1 MSVESGGMVNHWYIK
16 EGWVAIVEPRSPL
29 PAVEPITNQ
38 GKLLLSTFV
47 ISWRLLYTLIILRT
61 DERYLPS
68 NHSFLAYLVI
78 YRAAPFLDK
87 QAIVKSI
94 TPGSANCWKPATRVS
109 FITFV
114 VDVVS
119 VFFDSQRNTSGKSWR
134 FICVFLYSITR
145 RVPQNRHAKQHY
157 FIELTPFDV
166 NLFQDKLVS
175 FGD

>member
-1 MSVESGGMVNHWYIK
+1 M
-16 EGWVAIVEPRSPL
+16 RD
-29 PAVEPITNQ
+29 TFQ
-38 GKLLLSTFV
+38 ST
-47 ISWRLLYTLIILRT
+47 I
-61 DERYLPS
+61 PC
-68 NHSFLAYLVI
+68 ACLVI

-157 FIELTPFDV
+157 FIELAPFDV
-166 NLFQDKLVS
+166 NLFQIKLVS
-175 FGD
+175 FGDFFLSTYVKLPIWPNSFTNSVATFLFSLQFTLRKERIC